1 MSYVQQARENHVK
14 KKVEEA
20 LRSKMKVKALKE
32 CDEYTK
38 KYAECALGRTLS
50 VVWKC
55 RGQAK
60 VLNNCL
66 HQFILAGLAISL
78 SLCSVTCVALLICF
92 LANFNDTNINA
103 EKVITYILS

>member
-66 HQFILAGLAISL
+66 HQFTNDSVLEEMKKEYNLKEAGEGTVRL
-78 SLCSVTCVALLICF
+78 
-92 LANFNDTNINA
+92 
-103 EKVITYILS
+103 